1 MAIGEKEDGFGV
13 FIGWRSQDGVVTCG
27 VEAENDFGAGRM
39 FEAQALGADGNA
51 AIGAD
56 LDEGAKAPNV
66 RPPGAARGGTQDGA
80 LFLFG
85 EVPGLLRGQAEFA
98 MDFMN
103 VAMKP

>member
-1 MAIGEKEDGFGV
+1 MV
-13 FIGWRSQDGVVTCG
+13 FIGWGGEDGVMAG
-27 VEAENDFGAGRM
+27 GMEAENDFGAGWM

-56 LDEGAKAPNV
+56 LDGGADTPNI
-66 RPPGAARGGTQDGA
+66 RPPGAARGGAQDGA

-85 EVPGLLRGQAEFA
+85 EVPGLLRGQAQFA
-98 MDFMN
+98 MDFMD